1 MFQYRW
7 IKKLHC
13 LNEGSHDPDWIII
26 TRVLLHVNFNLFYV
40 FIHLGHSDNL
50 APECKLTFC
59 PVYDAPYRFIV

>member
-1 MFQYRW
+1 MFKCRC

-13 LNEGSHDPDWIII
+13 LNEGSHDADWIII
-26 TRVLLHVNFNLFYV
+26 TRLLLDVNFNLFYV

-50 APECKLTFC
+50 PQSANYIC